1 MQVGLTEQWAGS
13 IVEASTTH
21 KEKQMQTTQTTKT
34 VGAKAA
40 NVASEAMTAVAAA
53 MIAALFIVDWTV
65 LL

>member
-13 IVEASTTH
+13 IVEASTTL
-21 KEKQMQTTQTTKT
+21 KEKQMQTTKT